1 MPKMNLQIDLDT
13 IKEDVTKS
21 AEAQI
26 KEHLEKIAKA
36 QVHSDYE
43 LGIFIKEH
51 TSKWIRDNLK
61 EIVLKELQTVN
72 IKQKVEQAVERAVM
86 DIVHNQLKNIKL

>member
-1 MPKMNLQIDLDT
+1 MPKMNLQIDLDA